1 MDILISNCHAALLRD
16 YSKKRG
22 LSIDLCVHY
31 ALVDW
36 FRNGAPVTLV
46 RLGLPHSTRVKVGS
60 SPALPSGTAYD
71 GSDSGGLVRRI
82 RSLLRSRRT

>member
-1 MDILISNCHAALLRD
+1 MSRTLKAMVWKERKEMDILISNCHAALLRD

-46 RLGLPHSTRVKVGS
+46 RLGLPTR
-60 SPALPSGTAYD
+60 
-71 GSDSGGLVRRI
+71 RE
-82 RSLLRSRRT
+82 

>member
-1 MDILISNCHAALLRD
+1 MDILISNCPMRLCCATTPR
-16 YSKKRG
+16 R
-22 LSIDLCVHY
+22 DLCVHY

-46 RLGLPHSTRVKVGS
+46 RLGLPHSTRVRVGS